1 MSVAGPPDGGARL
14 AERVPLRDRLAAA
27 AGAGGGGAGG
37 AALRGLVVR
46 TPHHQVLEVLA
57 ASSTPPDVVMLD
69 MEHSAIGPDALDAM
83 LAVATAHGL
92 DAVVR
97 VPTLTGPWIQLALD
111 TGAVGVVVP
120 HVASPA
126 DAAAAVRAAHYG
138 DGGRGFSGST
148 RAGRWGTRSLDEV
161 LTTAAATTTVIA
173 QVEDPS
179 ALGHLDEIVAVPGL
193 DAVFVG
199 AADLAVALGA
209 RRLDDP
215 AATAAVD
222 AVADACAQ
230 AGRPLVAFAGSPAAA
245 AAWRERGAALI
256 FEGTDQS
263 RLATPW
269 P

>member
-1 MSVAGPPDGGARL
+1 MSPVA
-14 AERVPLRDRLAAA
+14 PLRERLAAA
-27 AGAGGGGAGG
+27 VAGAAPS
-37 AALRGLVVR
+37 LRGLVVR

-57 ASSTPPDVVMLD
+57 ASSTPPDVVLLD
-69 MEHSAIGPDALDAM
+69 LEHSAIGPDALDAM
-83 LAVATAHGL
+83 LAVAVAHGL
-92 DAVVR
+92 DALVR
-97 VPTLTGPWIQLALD
+97 VPSLAGPWIQLALD

-120 HVASPA
+120 HVASPV
-126 DAAAAVRAAHYG
+126 DAATAVRAAHYG

-148 RAGRWGTRSLDEV
+148 RAGRWGTRSMDEV

-173 QVEDPS
+173 QVEDPA
-179 ALGHLDEIVAVPGL
+179 ALDHLDELVSVPGL

-222 AVADACAQ
+222 TVVAAVART
-230 AGRPLVAFAGSPAAA
+230 GRPLVAFAGSPAAA
-245 AAWRERGAALI
+245 AGWRARGAALVL
-256 FEGTDQS
+256 EGTDQS

-269 P
+269 T